1 MGLGT
6 TAKKL
11 QKVTEMAEN
20 VYQRLNEL
28 RTQISEMRETTGET
42 QAAVDRLE
50 TETAEIRALVEAIAD
65 EEDIDTETIIANA
78 HITEAEAKD
87 SGSESE
93 SKVTSDDP
101 Q

>member
-28 RTQISEMRETTGET
+28 RAQISEMRETTGET
-42 QAAVDRLE
+42 QATVDRLE
-50 TETAEIRALVEAIAD
+50 TETAEIRAIVEAIAD
-65 EEDIDTETIIANA
+65 QEDIDTETVIADA
-78 HITEAEAKD
+78 HITEAEAETAESAAESGSD
-87 SGSESE
+87 SGL
-93 SKVTSDDP
+93 
-101 Q
+101 